1 MLNFY
6 YIIYNKLLKI
16 FRMTLKQISPI
27 LFLMLV
33 FGCTCNREKKVAN
46 DKYKLNQPLISM
58 ATYDEGYP
66 LTDEIVDKDAPYKAE
81 DFVKYYSDF
90 YKDKT
95 TPPPFDFNMDIS
107 HKTFNELRL
116 LRAEIFARHGF
127 LFMDYVLRSQFNATK
142 WYQPVF
148 WYNDF
153 KIKLSEEE
161 KKFID
166 KVLQLEQELYKKN
179 YVVFD
184 GYKKANTENVV
195 NWQQFENI
203 PEEMMKHLKQDGFVI
218 NKAEYEQLFHVYD
231 ENYYDYTPSF
241 ITTDLYLQVLHMH
254 ISKEMQSLEEEKM
267 IPILTELITEQFN
280 TAKKTAEST
289 KNPIIKKA
297 SEWNQVYYA
306 VGLSLITDTKQEVP
320 SEYLQYYQYEY
331 EHTQEA
337 QGLKSDFLGD
347 SLMDYTQF
355 QPRGNYTRT
364 DSLKRYFKCVKWLN
378 SASIYLDED
387 AGLNRAI
394 LMGNALLHS
403 EASQKKYQTFSNII
417 KFLAGEENNLS
428 IFHLMKILKEYNSK
442 NVEELLSK
450 ENSEKIRSALY
461 NADPRKM
468 IPKGGNLRTEDF
480 LARKKLLF
488 TAGRYTFDGE
498 ILQRLVHIARPDL
511 KIEPKRPFP
520 KALDVF
526 AAMGNNDAE
535 DILLNVYK
543 EKQVWEGYPDTLNIL
558 KRKFKGFNNWD
569 LSIYNKKMEAILSLQ
584 KPNTSAPYFM
594 QMPNWQKK
602 NLNTM
607 LASWTGLKHDMVLY
621 IEQPSGAE
629 MGDGGEIPPPQK
641 IAYVEPQIE
650 FWKKCIGL
658 LDLNKKMLEENGLM
672 TKKLEYRNKELL
684 DMAGLFIRISDK
696 ELKGQKI
703 SNKEFDT
710 LSFIGGQVES
720 LTLNIIES
728 HEGFVSQ
735 VTTPERYMAIATDV
749 YTYNDKCLEEGV
761 GMGDEIYI
769 IAEINGLLYLTRGAV
784 FSHYEF
790 TQSTS
795 ERLTDEAW
803 QKQLLDHKGPTQAVW
818 MNDIK
823 ISVPRPKT
831 APNFNLY

>member
-1 MLNFY
+1 
-6 YIIYNKLLKI
+6 
-16 FRMTLKQISPI
+16 MTLKQISPM
-27 LFLMLV
+27 LLLMFF
-33 FGCTCNREKKVAN
+33 FGCAYNQEKKVAN
-46 DKYKLNQPLISM
+46 DSYKLNQPLVTM
-58 ATYDEGYP
+58 APYDEGCP
-66 LTDEIVDKDAPYKAE
+66 LTDEIVDKDAPYKEE
-81 DFVKYYSDF
+81 DFIKYFSDY
-90 YKDKT
+90 YKDKPA
-95 TPPPFDFNMDIS
+95 PPPFDFNMDIS
-107 HKTFNELRL
+107 QKNFNELRF
-116 LRAEIFARHGF
+116 LRAEILARHGF

-142 WYQPVF
+142 WYQPIF

-153 KIKLSEEE
+153 KIQLSEEE

-166 KVLQLEQELYKKN
+166 KVLKLEQELYKKN
-179 YVVFD
+179 YVLSG

-203 PEEMMKHLKQDGFVI
+203 PKEMMNHLKQDGFVI
-218 NKAEYEQLFHVYD
+218 NKANYEQLFHVYD

-241 ITTDLYLQVLHMH
+241 ITTDLYLQVLHMY

-267 IPILTELITEQFN
+267 IPILTELITEQFKI
-280 TAKKTAEST
+280 AKKTAEST
-289 KNPIIKKA
+289 KNPIIRKA

-306 VGLSLITDTKQEVP
+306 IGLSLITGTKQDVP
-320 SEYLQYYQYEY
+320 AEYLQYYQYEY

-337 QGLKSDFLGD
+337 KGLKSDFLGD

-387 AGLNRAI
+387 AGLHRAI
-394 LMGNALLHS
+394 LMSNGLLQS
-403 EASQKKYQTFSNII
+403 DISLKNYQIFSNII

-428 IFHLMKILKEYNSK
+428 IFHLMKILKEHNSK

-450 ENSEKIRSALY
+450 EKSDKIRFALY
-461 NADPRKM
+461 NVDPRKM
-468 IPKGGNLRTEDF
+468 FPKGANERTEEF

-498 ILQRLVHIARPDL
+498 ILQRLVHITRP
-511 KIEPKRPFP
+511 KPKRPFP

-526 AAMGNNDAE
+526 AAMGNNYAE

-543 EKQVWEGYPDTLNIL
+543 EKQAWEGYPDTLNTL

-584 KPNTSAPYFM
+584 KPNASAPYFM

-641 IAYVEPQIE
+641 IAYVEPNIE
-650 FWKKCIGL
+650 FWGKCIEL
-658 LDLNKKMLEENGLM
+658 LELNKRMLEENGLM
-672 TKKLEYRNKELL
+672 TKKLEYRNKELIE
-684 DMAGLFIRISDK
+684 MAGLFVRISDK
-696 ELKGQKI
+696 ELKKQMI
-703 SNKEFDT
+703 TNLEFDT
-710 LSFIGGQVES
+710 LSFIGGKVES

-728 HEGFVSQ
+728 QESFITQ

-761 GMGDEIYI
+761 GMGDEIYVI
-769 IAEINGLLYLTRGAV
+769 TEINGLLYLTRGAV

-790 TQSTS
+790 AQSTT

-803 QKQLLDHKGPTQAVW
+803 QKQLLEHKEPPHAIW
-818 MNDIK
+818 MNDIR